1 MELPIT
7 EGSHRAPFF
16 FGKLIK
22 TTIQDVPMTTMRIRV
37 MAATFLVS
45 VLLSAETTAPSYAA
59 DAAGTPAP
67 AAVVYLEPGAVDLT
81 RLLGPPPLPGSA
93 AQMRDLAALHLA
105 QDSRNAED
113 VVRVQADARVNIAAF
128 ASVLGQSF
136 KEENLPLL
144 TQFFRNVSRAT
155 GPFISVSKDC
165 WSRPRPFATDPTIV
179 PPPGLKESAGMR
191 ADSAIPKIINPRCT
205 PGTEP
210 SQYSYAY
217 PSGHATFGAMTAIQ
231 LADMVPELR
240 QAIFERGWEFGYSR
254 VLAGVHYP
262 GDVEA
267 GRIQATV
274 LVAMMQQNRNYQRD
288 FAAARQELRQ
298 QLGYPK

>member
-1 MELPIT
+1 M
-7 EGSHRAPFF
+7 
-16 FGKLIK
+16 
-22 TTIQDVPMTTMRIRV
+22 MTMRIRL
-37 MAATFLVS
+37 MAATLQVS
-45 VLLSAETTAPSYAA
+45 ALLCAAATAPSYAA
-59 DAAGTPAP
+59 DAAGTAV

-93 AQMRDLAALHLA
+93 AQVRDQTALHVA
-105 QDSRNAED
+105 QDSRSAED
-113 VVRVQADARVNIAAF
+113 VVRVQTDARVGIAAF
-128 ASVLGQSF
+128 AGVMGPGF

-144 TQFFRNVSRAT
+144 TQFFRSVSRST
-155 GPFISVSKDC
+155 NSFIGASKDC

-191 ADSAIPKIINPRCT
+191 PDSAIPKVANPRCT
-205 PGTEP
+205 PGTQP

-217 PSGHATFGAMTAIQ
+217 PSGHATYGAMTAIQ

-240 QAIFERGWEFGYSR
+240 QAIFERGWDYGYSR
-254 VLAGVHYP
+254 VLGGVHYP

-274 LVAMMQQNRNYQRD
+274 LVALMQQNPNYQRD